1 MRVSTVEDG
10 GLLPTCIFVVPSPQS
25 PVRWARIWALFLAAV
40 AIGFTLLSLRII
52 HRDTGIETCGR
63 PIWWRP
69 MRPIHALLYATS
81 AALAWKGYPLCAAVC
96 LVIDVLVGI
105 VGACRPV
112 GASRVYKGTVRP
124 KYRRLD
130 ERASMLQ

>member
-1 MRVSTVEDG
+1 MYFCGFVYRCVWLSPASYMRPRSAGHASGPSAWPRPPLDLLYCPCASYTG
-10 GLLPTCIFVVPSPQS
+10 TQGLKRVD
-25 PVRWARIWALFLAAV
+25 ALFGGDLCA
-40 AIGFTLLSLRII
+40 
-52 HRDTGIETCGR
+52 
-63 PIWWRP
+63 
-69 MRPIHALLYATS
+69 PIHALLYATS

-105 VGACRPV
+105 V
-112 GASRVYKGTVRP
+112 ASRVYKGFTVRP

>member
-1 MRVSTVEDG
+1 MAVCYPHVFLWLCVPLR
-10 GLLPTCIFVVPSPQS
+10 LALACFVYAS
-25 PVRWARIWALFLAAV
+25 PVRWARIWALCLAAA
-40 AIGFTLLSLRII
+40 AIGFTLLSLRSI

-105 VGACRPV
+105 V
-112 GASRVYKGTVRP
+112 ASRVYKGFTVRP